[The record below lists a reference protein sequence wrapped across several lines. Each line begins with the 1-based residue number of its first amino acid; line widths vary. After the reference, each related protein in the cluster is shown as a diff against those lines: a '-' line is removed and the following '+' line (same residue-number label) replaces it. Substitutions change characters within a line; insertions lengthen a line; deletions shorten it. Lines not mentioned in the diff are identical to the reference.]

1 MDNIIF
7 SKKSFED
14 LINIKES
21 IGRKDLIQSVVVLN
35 QIIDDIYLLK
45 EEDYKHKIFKDDFY
59 YFLTNDKLVFYKLEE
74 DIKIIR
80 ILESNEEILNII
92 NINN

>member
-45 EEDYKHKIFKDDFY
+45 EEDYKHKIFIDDFY